1 MGKGWGWWVGWPTKA
16 KNIINVCT
24 NYNWFGI
31 FVCWNFQHFALNQ
44 TRISL
49 GFLSAEMFS
58 IFFQT
63 KLDLVW
69 NQFASKFDTIIFQPK
84 LDLVWKSSPIIW
96 GFFPKPNWIWFGNGH
111 IMKCSCTALHC
122 EMSNIRKSQIFSHFK
137 SGDVKSQ
144 TPGKDLPFSASTLSN
159 YWNSQILSNYWNSQ
173 RQRRNLI
180 LD

>member
-1 MGKGWGWWVGWPTKA
+1 MKKCSSLSLSHLAVLGGCNFLHAVNTNSMHFAQCTLIQFYIHFLQASVEDISLILTAVIRTGQMGKGWGWWVGWPTKA
-16 KNIINVCT
+16 KHIINVCT

-69 NQFASKFDTIIFQPK
+69 NKFASKFDTIIFQTK
-84 LDLVWKSSPIIW
+84 LDLVWKSSSIIW
-96 GFFPKPNWIWFGNGH
+96 GFLA
-111 IMKCSCTALHC
+111 TLVALHFTPV
-122 EMSNIRKSQIFSHFK
+122 SN
-137 SGDVKSQ
+137 
-144 TPGKDLPFSASTLSN
+144 
-159 YWNSQILSNYWNSQ
+159 
-173 RQRRNLI
+173 
-180 LD
+180 